1 MVSAML
7 HNQRQFATPTQ
18 VRLANERRLRLERI
32 RDCRFVSF
40 DCRTLPVVLLPDET
54 PLAYFLK
61 ERAKVQE
68 WRRRVL
74 EAHRNVMAKEWDAE
88 RARRSLDELVKSDA
102 TPSGVDVDRDLLKH
116 FGRVRLIIS
125 IVAKHF
131 HVGEHEI
138 VGHRRTQRVAE
149 ARQTGMFI
157 AKRMTGQS
165 LAEIGRRFG
174 GRDHTTVIHAV
185 KKMER
190 RMATDPD
197 FAESIILLEQ
207 SVRDV
212 AGR

>member
-1 MVSAML
+1 M
-7 HNQRQFATPTQ
+7 
-18 VRLANERRLRLERI
+18 RLERI
-32 RDCRFVSF
+32 QACRFVSF
-40 DCRTLPVVLLPDET
+40 NHRSLPVVLLPDVT
-54 PLAYFLK
+54 PLGLFLK

-74 EAHRNVMAKEWDAE
+74 EAHRNVLAREYDAE
-88 RARRSLDELVKSDA
+88 RARQNLDDLVKADV
-102 TPSGVDVDRDLLKH
+102 TPSGVDVDRKLLKH

-125 IVAKHF
+125 LVARHF
-131 HVGEHEI
+131 GVSDEEI
-138 VGHRRTQRVAE
+138 VGERRTQRVAH
-149 ARQTGMFI
+149 ARQAGMFM